1 MPSEQTIF
9 VGVTMDD
16 GILASMNN
24 CKESERV
31 FFEDPTYLEIIDLEN
46 GGYIGKRLGNS
57 VSPGRLE
64 DTARSVA
71 SILNRICGD
80 NRFNTTLIEILAIEE
95 EPNADVFL

>member
-9 VGVTMDD
+9 VGITLDD
-16 GILASMNN
+16 EVRASMDS
-24 CKESERV
+24 CQESDRL

-57 VSPGRLE
+57 VAPDRLE

-71 SILNRICGD
+71 SILNRICRD
-80 NRFNTTLIEILAIEE
+80 DRFNPTLIEIFVIEE
-95 EPNADVFL
+95 KPDADVFV